1 MSTHF
6 FTNRD
11 DKSLLKKF
19 EGVLEHVPNLRH
31 FDALVGY
38 FRSSGYFKLR
48 PYLENIENIRIL
60 VGINVDQLAEKYH
73 AVGQQY
79 IKDPKETS
87 DAFLS
92 KLKEDIEGADY
103 NKETE
108 DGVFKFIEDIVT
120 GKIKIKAHP
129 EKNLHAKIYIFKP
142 ENFNKD
148 STGTVITGSSNFT
161 NNGLGSSE
169 KSNYEFNVELRNY
182 DDIKFASDEFEKLW
196 NESVDILPV
205 DVQGLKKVTYL
216 NDEFTPFE
224 LYIKL
229 LIEYFGKRID
239 YNPANVDLLLP
250 DNYLRLTYQAEAAI
264 EGFEKLMRYN
274 GVFLADVVGLGKTII
289 AAIIAKKFVFEN
301 GYHTKILIVYPP
313 ALAENWHR
321 TIKDFHI
328 WNNCS
333 FISTGSLHKVIDN
346 EILDYPNA
354 DEYDLIIIDE
364 AHKFRN
370 DTSQM
375 YEKLQTITKT
385 DRRVPGSNGDL
396 KKKVMLLTAT
406 PLNNHPADIENQVY
420 LFQDKR
426 NSSLPTI
433 KDLQHFFTPLKE
445 EYDKLKKGKV
455 LDTKKVKAIFDQI
468 RDKVVEPLVIR
479 RTRTDIQNNTQYLKD
494 ISEQG
499 ITFPT
504 INPPHEVKYEFDEQ
518 LSVLFD
524 KTVTLLT
531 GLNEKGKEVGGLGYY
546 RYRAIEYLL
555 NEEDRKRYGDVESI
569 SGRLA
574 AIMKTL
580 LVKRLES
587 SFHAFKKSLGRFL
600 KNTDHMIKMFDDDK
614 VYVAPDIDVN
624 KYLDEGNEEGLEA
637 KINEKGGNNQVYSA
651 SEFKEDFIPLLKQ
664 DRELVKGLVDEW
676 NKINYDPKLEKFLA
690 DLKSDFLNKKKN
702 HSGKLVIFS
711 ESKET
716 IDYIEKATNAE
727 GFKKTVSISAANRKE
742 KEKTIRLNFDA
753 NIPKEEWHKELDFIF
768 TTEVLAEGIN
778 LHRSNV
784 IINYDVPWNSTRLMQ
799 RIGRVNRI
807 GTEAQEINVFNFYPS
822 DKSDN
827 HIQLTNTA
835 IKKLQAFHSAFGEDS
850 QIYSQLEEIGEA
862 GLYGS
867 KLKEEVNETL
877 IFLQELRD
885 FKKNNSKHFDFI
897 SKIPKKARLAR
908 SIENVNPDYYV
919 KNSSITYVKSEGH
932 PGVFY
937 RTDVNDILHE
947 LNFVDA
953 AKIFKTTPKEVALKP
968 LPDFHHAQVNK
979 ATAHFKNVVKT
990 TENKKVTKAQLSAI
1004 EKRVLN
1010 VLPTYAAQVK
1020 DKFYKQVLK
1029 RTIDEIYKGSHR
1041 KLPTNIDKAFKRYKK
1056 EGINDLE
1063 VFVDRLYNDVLKEY
1077 KFSDNE
1083 LPNGLRAA
1091 DVKMFAKPQIVI
1103 SESFA
1108 QDE

>member
-1 MSTHF
+1 MSTQF

-11 DKSLLKKF
+11 NNNLLTKF
-19 EGVLEHVPNLRH
+19 QGVLEHIPNLH
-31 FDALVGY
+31 SFDALVGY
-38 FRSSGYFKLR
+38 FRSTGYFKLR
-48 PYLENIENIRIL
+48 PFLENIQQIQIL
-60 VGINVDQLAEKYH
+60 VGINVDQISAQYTAL
-73 AVGQQY
+73 GQQY
-79 IKDPKETS
+79 LKDPIETKE
-87 DAFLS
+87 AFLER
-92 KLKEDIEGADY
+92 LKTDIEEADY
-103 NKETE
+103 NKNIEK
-108 DGVFKFIEDIVT
+108 GIVLFIEDILTV
-120 GKIKIKAHP
+120 KIQIKAHP

-142 ENFNKD
+142 ENFNPN

-161 NNGLGSSE
+161 DNGLGTSE
-169 KSNYEFNVELRNY
+169 NSNYEFNVELRRY
-182 DDIKFASDEFEKLW
+182 DDIKFASDEFEALW
-196 NESVDILPV
+196 MEAIDILPL

-229 LIEYFGKRID
+229 LIEFFGRRID
-239 YNPANVDLLLP
+239 YDPANVDLLLP

-264 EGFEKLMRYN
+264 EGYEKLTKYN

-289 AAIIAKKFVFEN
+289 ASIIAKKFVFEN
-301 GYHTKILIVYPP
+301 GYHSKILIVYPP
-313 ALAENWHR
+313 ALEANWKN

-385 DRRVPGSNGDL
+385 DRRIPGVDGDV

-426 NSSLPTI
+426 NSNLPAV
-433 KDLQHFFTPLKE
+433 KDLQQFFTPLKE
-445 EYDKLKKGKV
+445 EYDKLKKDRV
-455 LDTKKVKAIFDQI
+455 LNVRKVKAIFDKI

-479 RTRTDIQNNTQYLKD
+479 RTRTDIINNPEYLKD
-494 ISEQG
+494 IKEQG
-499 ITFPT
+499 IEFPT
-504 INPPHEVKYEFDEQ
+504 INPPNAVNYEFDDT
-518 LSVLFD
+518 LSLLFD
-524 KTVTLLT
+524 RTITLIT
-531 GLNEKGKEVGGLGYY
+531 GLDENGKEVGGLGYY
-546 RYRAIEYLL
+546 RYRAIEYLK

-569 SGRLA
+569 SGRLS

-587 SFHAFKKSLGRFL
+587 SFHAFKMSLGRLL
-600 KNTDHMIKMFDDDK
+600 KNTDHMIKMFEDEK

-637 KINEKGGNNQVYSA
+637 KINSKGGNNQIYQSKD
-651 SEFKEDFIPLLKQ
+651 FKDTFIPLLKI
-664 DRELVKGLVDEW
+664 DRKMVADLDDAWK
-676 NKINYDPKLEKFLA
+676 KIDYDPKLNKFLVE
-690 DLKSDFLNKKKN
+690 LKQTFLKKSVN
-702 HSGKLVIFS
+702 HSGKLVIFT

-716 IDYIEKATNAE
+716 MDYLEKATNKANYS
-727 GFKKTVSISAANRKE
+727 KTIGISADNRKE
-742 KEKTIRLNFDA
+742 KEKIIRLNFDA
-753 NIPKEEWHKELDFIF
+753 NQVREDWQNDLDIVF

-807 GTEAQEINVFNFYPS
+807 GTEAKEINVFNFYPS
-822 DKSDN
+822 DKSEN
-827 HIQLTNTA
+827 QIQLTQTA

-850 QIYSQLEEIGEA
+850 QIYSQLEEVGEA

-877 IFLQELRD
+877 LFLQELRT
-885 FKKNNSKHFDFI
+885 FKKENIKHFDEI
-897 SKIPKKARLAR
+897 VKIPQKARLAR
-908 SIENVNPDYYV
+908 NAENIDFHPIT
-919 KNSSITYVKSEGH
+919 KSSVTYLKSEGH

-937 RTDVNDILHE
+937 KIDENQIVHE
-947 LNFVDA
+947 LNFVEA
-953 AKIFKTTPKEVALKP
+953 AKIFRASKKEESINP
-968 LPDFHHAQVNK
+968 LPEFHHDQVNK
-979 ATAHFKNVVKT
+979 ATEHFKTVVKV
-990 TENKKVTKAQLSAI
+990 TENQKITKSQLSAI
-1004 EKRVLN
+1004 EKRVLS

-1020 DKFYKQVLK
+1020 DPFYKQILK
-1029 RTIDEIYKGSHR
+1029 RTIDELYKGSHR
-1041 KLPTNIDKAFKRYKK
+1041 KLPNNIDAFIKK
-1056 EGINDLE
+1056 SKQEKINDLD
-1063 VFVDRLYNDVLKEY
+1063 VWVHKLYKNVLAEY
-1077 KFSDNE
+1077 KFNNVEPDHN
-1083 LPNGLRAA
+1083 NTK
-1091 DVKMFAKPQIVI
+1091 VKKIFAKPQIVI
-1103 SESFA
+1103 SESFN
-1108 QDE
+1108 

>member
-1 MSTHF
+1 MSTQF

-11 DKSLLKKF
+11 SNNLLTKF
-19 EGVLEHVPNLRH
+19 QGVLEHIPNLH
-31 FDALVGY
+31 SFDALVGY

-48 PYLENIENIRIL
+48 PFLENIQQIRIL
-60 VGINVDQLAEKYH
+60 VGINVDQLAAQYT
-73 AVGQQY
+73 ALGQQY
-79 IKDPKETS
+79 LKDPIETKE
-87 DAFLS
+87 AFLER
-92 KLKEDIEGADY
+92 LKTDIEEADY
-103 NKETE
+103 NRDIEN
-108 DGVFKFIEDIVT
+108 GIFLFIEDIVT
-120 GKIKIKAHP
+120 GKIQIKAHP

-142 ENFNKD
+142 ENFNPN

-161 NNGLGSSE
+161 DNGLGTSE
-169 KSNYEFNVELRNY
+169 KSNYEFNVELRRY
-182 DDIKFASDEFEKLW
+182 DDIKFASEEFELLW
-196 NESVDILPV
+196 SEAIEILPI

-229 LIEYFGKRID
+229 LIEFFGRRID
-239 YNPANVDLLLP
+239 YDPANVDLLLP
-250 DNYLRLTYQAEAAI
+250 DNYKRLTYQAEAAI
-264 EGFEKLMRYN
+264 EGYEKLEKYN

-289 AAIIAKKFVFEN
+289 ASIIAKKFVFEN
-301 GYHTKILIVYPP
+301 GYHSKILIVYPP
-313 ALAENWHR
+313 ALEANWKK

-385 DRRVPGSNGDL
+385 DRRIPGVDGDV

-426 NSSLPTI
+426 NSNLPAV
-433 KDLQHFFTPLKE
+433 KDLQQFFTPLKE
-445 EYDKLKKGKV
+445 EYDKLKKDRV
-455 LDTKKVKAIFDQI
+455 LNVKKVKAIFDKI

-479 RTRTDIQNNTQYLKD
+479 RTRTDILNNPEYLKD
-494 ISEQG
+494 IKEQG
-499 ITFPT
+499 IEFPN
-504 INPPHEVKYEFDEQ
+504 INPPNQVNYEFDDK
-518 LSVLFD
+518 LSLLFD
-524 KTVTLLT
+524 RTITLLT
-531 GLNEKGKEVGGLGYY
+531 GFDENGKEVGGLGYY
-546 RYRAIEYLL
+546 RYRAIEYLI

-569 SGRLA
+569 SGRLS

-580 LVKRLES
+580 LIKRLES
-587 SFHAFKKSLGRFL
+587 SFHAFKMSLGRLL
-600 KNTDHMIKMFDDDK
+600 KNTDHMIKMFEDDK

-624 KYLDEGNEEGLEA
+624 KYLDEGDEEGLEA
-637 KINEKGGNNQVYSA
+637 KINSKGGNNQIYQSND
-651 SEFKEDFIPLLKQ
+651 FKETFIPLLQ
-664 DRELVKGLVDEW
+664 FDRNMVAELVDAWKEID
-676 NKINYDPKLEKFLA
+676 YDPKLEKFLFE
-690 DLKSDFLNKKKN
+690 LKNSFLKKSVN
-702 HSGKLVIFS
+702 HSGKLVIFT

-716 IDYIEKATNAE
+716 MDYIEKATNTN
-727 GFKKTVSISAANRKE
+727 GYLKTIGISAGNRKE

-753 NIPKEEWHKELDFIF
+753 NQEKEEWQNDLDIVF

-807 GTEAQEINVFNFYPS
+807 GTEAKEINIFNFYPS
-822 DKSDN
+822 DKSEN
-827 HIQLTNTA
+827 QIQLTNTA

-850 QIYSQLEEIGEA
+850 QIYSQLEEVGEA

-867 KLKEEVNETL
+867 KLKEEINETL
-877 IFLQELRD
+877 LFLQELRA
-885 FKKNNSKHFDFI
+885 FKKEHKKEFDI
-897 SKIPKKARLAR
+897 IAKIPQKSRLAR
-908 SIENVNPDYYV
+908 NAENVKSQAV
-919 KNSSITYVKSEGH
+919 AKCSVTYLKSEGH

-937 RTDVNDILHE
+937 KIDEYNIVHE
-947 LNFVDA
+947 LNFVEA
-953 AKIFKTTPKEVALKP
+953 AKIFKASEKEEAIKP
-968 LPDFHHAQVNK
+968 LPEFHHEQVNK
-979 ATAHFKNVVKT
+979 ATEHFKTEVKVSI
-990 TENKKVTKAQLSAI
+990 NSKVDKKTLSAI

-1020 DKFYKQVLK
+1020 DTFYKQILK
-1029 RTIDEIYKGSHR
+1029 RTIDELYKGSHR
-1041 KLPTNIDKAFKRYKK
+1041 KLPNNIDAFIKKAKQ
-1056 EGINDLE
+1056 ENINELE
-1063 VFVDRLYNDVLKEY
+1063 VWVDRLYKEVLAEY

-1083 LPNGLRAA
+1083 PDNQ
-1091 DVKMFAKPQIVI
+1091 DVKAKKVFAKPQIVI
-1103 SESFA
+1103 SESFN
-1108 QDE
+1108 